1 MVWIIGKLD
10 LPVIHTADIRS
21 GPVLTSLVGT
31 LKRTKRI
38 EGWYGL
44 YKGMYHCRDRADE
57 RNIPYA
63 HVCRVNQ
70 FLLDRFCW
78 WIQ

>member
-1 MVWIIGKLD
+1 MVSITGKLSSSC
-10 LPVIHTADIRS
+10 TGQADSRS

-44 YKGMYHCRDRADE
+44 YKGTPHAADRADE
-57 RNIPYA
+57 RNLSYA
-63 HVCRVNQ
+63 HVCRFNQ
-70 FLLDRFCW
+70 FLLDR
-78 WIQ
+78 IRRRIK

>member
-1 MVWIIGKLD
+1 MAWITGKLAASAMAR
-10 LPVIHTADIRS
+10 ADSRS

-44 YKGMYHCRDRADE
+44 YKGM
-57 RNIPYA
+57 
-63 HVCRVNQ
+63 
-70 FLLDRFCW
+70 
-78 WIQ
+78 